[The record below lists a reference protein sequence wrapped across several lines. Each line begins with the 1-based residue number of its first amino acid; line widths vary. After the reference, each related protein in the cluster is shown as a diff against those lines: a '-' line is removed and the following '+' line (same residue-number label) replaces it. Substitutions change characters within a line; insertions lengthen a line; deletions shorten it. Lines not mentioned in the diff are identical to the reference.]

1 MGNGINVSIIYGL
14 IALLSLLLASGYL
27 VLVREKENWLFWL
40 YFSVFIANLGYF
52 TLAISKALEEALL
65 ANRLGYLGSVFLPL
79 CMLMTLIKVCK
90 LQISKTMTNI
100 LIGCSLVVFL
110 ITATQG
116 YIDLYYKEVS
126 LTFVDE
132 VATLNK
138 VYGPLHKI
146 YYVYL
151 FLYFSAMIGT
161 IILAVMKKKIPS
173 YAHAGVLAVV
183 VLFNI
188 LIWLVEQFV
197 KTKFEFLSVS
207 YVMSSLLLLFLY
219 SMIQDYDIL
228 IEQIRNEEKN
238 EPVFDYEKLQKEL
251 PEMSILSNREMEVF
265 QMLLTDKKR
274 KEIADELCI
283 TENTVKK
290 HTSNIFV
297 KLDVSSRAE
306 LLDKIKSI

>member
-27 VLVREKENWLFWL
+27 VLVREKENWLIWL

-90 LQISKTMTNI
+90 LQISKAMTNI

-251 PEMSILSNREMEVF
+251 PEMSTLSNREMEVF